1 MSVMHKI
8 TLKGK
13 ANTNNVEGEKMK
25 SHKNFRT
32 DLAIETHEGLTGE
45 SGGDIPGVE
54 MTVEEDEALGI
65 TVTWV
70 EIVNDTG
77 SATMGRPVGNY
88 ITLECGAMKENDPCT
103 HEEIAKIMARKLGL
117 LHQLPKDAVILVIGL
132 GNRQVTPDA
141 LGPKVCEKI
150 LVTRNMSEVMPSDI
164 QGKLR
169 AVCAI
174 APGVM
179 GITGME
185 TAEIVKGITDMVK
198 PDLIIA
204 IDALAA
210 RHTGRINSTIQISD
224 VGINPGGGMGNKR
237 AGINKDSMGVPVI
250 AVGVPTVVDAATL
263 VNDTM
268 DKMLGEMA
276 EATPEGEPFFAMLEN
291 MQTTDRYGLITE
303 ILAPYSG
310 NMFVTPKEVDA
321 VIGRLSKI
329 IADMLNIALHPGITT
344 DDVNRYIEPL

>member
-1 MSVMHKI
+1 
-8 TLKGK
+8 
-13 ANTNNVEGEKMK
+13 MK
-25 SHKNFRT
+25 TSQNFRT
-32 DLAIETHEGLTGE
+32 DLAIETHEALTGE
-45 SGGDIPGVE
+45 SGEEISGVDI
-54 MTVEEDEALGI
+54 TIEENDNMDV

-70 EIVNDTG
+70 EITNDAG
-77 SATMGRPVGNY
+77 SAEMGRPIGNY
-88 ITLECGAMKENDPCT
+88 ITLESETMKENDPCA
-103 HEEIAKIMARKLGL
+103 HEEIVRTLAGKLGA
-117 LHQLPKDAVILVIGL
+117 LHHLSNEAVVLVIGL

-150 LVTRNMSEVMPSDI
+150 LVTRHLGEAVPLDV
-164 QGKLR
+164 QGELR

-185 TAEIVKGITDMVK
+185 TAEIVKGIADKVK

-210 RHTGRINSTIQISD
+210 RHTSRINATIQISD
-224 VGINPGGGMGNKR
+224 VGINPGAGLGNKR
-237 AGINKDSMGVPVI
+237 TPINKNSMGVPVI
-250 AVGVPTVVDAATL
+250 AIGVPTVVDAATL

-268 DKMLGEMA
+268 DKMLDAMA
-276 EATPEGEPFFAMLEN
+276 EATPEGEPFYNMLAD
-291 MQTTDRYGLITE
+291 MQETDRYGLITE

-321 VIGRLSKI
+321 VIGRLAKI
-329 IADMLNIALHPGITT
+329 IADTLNIALHPGITT
-344 DDVNRYIEPL
+344 DDVNRYLEPV